1 MPMSIKGQPTTMMQ
15 MIDRFKDMSGTNAET
30 LKKDMKYI
38 YLPIPQSVS
47 DSLAVSYAED
57 TLNPL
62 QALGLDN
69 CRKGNIRSWSID

>member
-1 MPMSIKGQPTTMMQ
+1 
-15 MIDRFKDMSGTNAET
+15 
-30 LKKDMKYI
+30 MKYI

-62 QALGLDN
+62 QALGLEIAEKAISNPGELGDIGAQAF
-69 CRKGNIRSWSID
+69 RYVKTVVVWM

>member
-1 MPMSIKGQPTTMMQ
+1 
-15 MIDRFKDMSGTNAET
+15 
-30 LKKDMKYI
+30 MKHI

-62 QALGLDN
+62 QGLGLEIAQRVIEGGSPGDIGAQAFRYVKRN
-69 CRKGNIRSWSID
+69 GQSRW